1 MHHSSLLATP
11 KFLLLVVV
19 RKEWGMHEPLRV
31 LLAEDHA
38 LVRAGFHALLQNL
51 PGVLVVAEA
60 GDGQEALQQIEAHRP
75 DLVLLDITMPRLSGI
90 EVAART
96 TKLFPHMRV
105 IILSMHANE
114 EYVWE
119 ALHAGALGYLLKDAN
134 IDELKLALA
143 AVTRGEP
150 YLSAAVSKYVI
161 AGYVR
166 RGESNQIDLLTPRQR
181 EILRLIAEGHTTHDI
196 AVMLQ
201 ISDKTVET
209 HRSQLMRRLSLR
221 DVTSVVRF
229 AIRHGLVAL
238 SLMAELVDSLL
249 VELVNSLLAII

>member
-1 MHHSSLLATP
+1 
-11 KFLLLVVV
+11 
-19 RKEWGMHEPLRV
+19 MHEPLRV

-38 LVRAGFHALLQNL
+38 LVRAGFHALLQNM
-51 PGVLVVAEA
+51 PGVQVVAEA
-60 GDGQEALQQIEAHRP
+60 SDGHEALHQIEAHRP
-75 DLVLLDITMPRLSGI
+75 DIVLLDITMPRMSGI
-90 EVAART
+90 EVAARA
-96 TKLFPHMRV
+96 TKLFPHVRV
-105 IILSMHANE
+105 IMLSMHANE

-119 ALHAGALGYLLKDAN
+119 ALHAGASGYLLKDAS

-166 RGESNQIDLLTPRQR
+166 HGESNQVDLLTPRQR

-209 HRSQLMRRLSLR
+209 HRSQLMRRLSLH

-229 AIRHGLVAL
+229 AIRHGLVSL
-238 SLMAELVDSLL
+238 SIMAQLVDSLL
-249 VELVNSLLAII
+249 FELVDPLLTVI

>member
-1 MHHSSLLATP
+1 MQ
-11 KFLLLVVV
+11 
-19 RKEWGMHEPLRV
+19 EPLRV

-60 GDGQEALQQIEAHRP
+60 GDGHEALHQIEVHRP
-75 DLVLLDITMPRLSGI
+75 DVVLLDITMPRMSGI
-90 EVAART
+90 EVAARA
-96 TKLFPHMRV
+96 TKLFPHVRV
-105 IILSMHANE
+105 IMLSMHANE

-119 ALHAGALGYLLKDAN
+119 ALRAGASGYLLKDAS
-134 IDELKLALA
+134 IAELKLALA
-143 AVTRGEP
+143 AVARGEP
-150 YLSAAVSKYVI
+150 YLSAEVSKYVI

-166 RGESNQIDLLTPRQR
+166 RGGESNQVDLLTPRQR

-229 AIRHGLVAL
+229 AIRHGLVSLSIMVELAD
-238 SLMAELVDSLL
+238 SLMLELV
-249 VELVNSLLAII
+249 EPLLAAI

>member
-1 MHHSSLLATP
+1 MEQRMP
-11 KFLLLVVV
+11 
-19 RKEWGMHEPLRV
+19 EPLRI

-38 LVRAGFHALLQNL
+38 LVRAGFYALLQNL
-51 PGVLVVAEA
+51 PGVQVVAEA
-60 GDGQEALQQIEAHRP
+60 GDGEEALHLIEAHRP
-75 DLVLLDITMPRLSGI
+75 DVVLLDITMPRMSGI
-90 EVAART
+90 EVATRA
-96 TKLFPHMRV
+96 TKQFPHVRV
-105 IILSMHANE
+105 IMLSMHANE

-119 ALHAGALGYLLKDAN
+119 SLHAGASGYLLKDASFV
-134 IDELKLALA
+134 ELKLALA

-166 RGESNQIDLLTPRQR
+166 RGEPNQVDLLTPRQR

-209 HRSQLMRRLSLR
+209 HRSQLMHRLSLR

-229 AIRHGLVAL
+229 AIRHGLV
-238 SLMAELVDSLL
+238 SLL
-249 VELVNSLLAII
+249 FVLELVNPRALDLLDQLLATI

>member
-1 MHHSSLLATP
+1 
-11 KFLLLVVV
+11 
-19 RKEWGMHEPLRV
+19 MHEPLRV
-31 LLAEDHA
+31 LLADDHA

-60 GDGQEALQQIEAHRP
+60 GDGQEALHQIEVQRP
-75 DLVLLDITMPRLSGI
+75 DVVLLDISMPRMSGI

-105 IILSMHANE
+105 IMLSMHANE

-119 ALHAGALGYLLKDAN
+119 ALHAGASGYLLKDAS
-134 IDELKLALA
+134 IAELKLALA

-150 YLSAAVSKYVI
+150 YLSAEVSKYVI
-161 AGYVR
+161 ASYVR
-166 RGESNQIDLLTPRQR
+166 RGGESNQIDLLTPRQR
-181 EILRLIAEGHTTHDI
+181 EILRLIAEGHTTRDI

-229 AIRHGLVAL
+229 AIRHGLVSL
-238 SLMAELVDSLL
+238 SMMIELIDSLVVDL
-249 VELVNSLLAII
+249 INPLSAVI

>member
-1 MHHSSLLATP
+1 MEQ
-11 KFLLLVVV
+11 
-19 RKEWGMHEPLRV
+19 RMHEPLRI

-51 PGVLVVAEA
+51 PGVEVVAEA
-60 GDGQEALQQIEAHRP
+60 GDGEEALHLIESHRP
-75 DLVLLDITMPRLSGI
+75 DIVLLDITMPRMSGI
-90 EVAART
+90 EVATRA
-96 TKLFPHMRV
+96 TKQFPHVRV
-105 IILSMHANE
+105 IMLSMHANE

-119 ALHAGALGYLLKDAN
+119 SLHAGASGYLLKDAS
-134 IDELKLALA
+134 IVELKLALA

-150 YLSAAVSKYVI
+150 YLSSAVSKYVI

-166 RGESNQIDLLTPRQR
+166 GGGEPNQVDLLTPRQR

-196 AVMLQ
+196 AVILQ

-229 AIRHGLVAL
+229 AIRHGLVSL
-238 SLMAELVDSLL
+238 SLVLELVDPRVLELL
-249 VELVNSLLAII
+249 DPLLAAI

>member
-1 MHHSSLLATP
+1 MEQRMP
-11 KFLLLVVV
+11 
-19 RKEWGMHEPLRV
+19 EPLRI

-38 LVRAGFHALLQNL
+38 LVRAGFYALLQNL
-51 PGVLVVAEA
+51 PGVQVVAEA
-60 GDGQEALQQIEAHRP
+60 GDGEEALQLIEAHRP
-75 DLVLLDITMPRLSGI
+75 DVVLLDITMPRMSGI
-90 EVAART
+90 EVATRT
-96 TKLFPHMRV
+96 TKQFPHVCV
-105 IILSMHANE
+105 IMLSMHANE

-119 ALHAGALGYLLKDAN
+119 SLRAGASGYLLKDASFV
-134 IDELKLALA
+134 ELKLALA

-166 RGESNQIDLLTPRQR
+166 RGGEPNQVDLLTPRQR

-196 AVMLQ
+196 AGMLQ

-209 HRSQLMRRLSLR
+209 HRSQLMHRLSLR

-229 AIRHGLVAL
+229 AIRHGLVSL
-238 SLMAELVDSLL
+238 SCVLELVDPRALDLL
-249 VELVNSLLAII
+249 DQLLAAI

>member
-1 MHHSSLLATP
+1 
-11 KFLLLVVV
+11 
-19 RKEWGMHEPLRV
+19 MHEPLRV

-38 LVRAGFHALLQNL
+38 LVRAGFHALLQNM
-51 PGVLVVAEA
+51 PGVQVVAEA
-60 GDGQEALQQIEAHRP
+60 SDGHEALHQIEAHRP
-75 DLVLLDITMPRLSGI
+75 DIVLLDITMPRMSGI
-90 EVAART
+90 EVAARA
-96 TKLFPHMRV
+96 TKLFPHVRV
-105 IILSMHANE
+105 IMLSMHANE

-119 ALHAGALGYLLKDAN
+119 ALHAGASGYLLKDAS
-134 IDELKLALA
+134 IAELKLALA

-166 RGESNQIDLLTPRQR
+166 RGESNQVDLLTPRQR

-229 AIRHGLVAL
+229 AIRHGLVSL
-238 SLMAELVDSLL
+238 SIVAELVDSLL
-249 VELVNSLLAII
+249 FELIEPLLVII